1 MTVPAYYPALQNK
14 FVNWDDYKN
23 IVENPH
29 YRGLGWAHIRWMSD
43 HVAEWTLKAG
53 QVSALRKPH
62 SDSRITGDPVL
73 RTLLAQAG
81 QWQSGQATPKWVAAE
96 NVTIDLNGFSII
108 GPVVCNGSG
117 APVTS
122 CSPAATVGRVAGVD
136 GGINSNVTVVN
147 GTVRGM
153 GMFGIALGRNSL
165 VEKVHVESN
174 GSIGILAFGSTV
186 SGNTV
191 GRNFGAGISC
201 DSCTVSGN
209 TVRDNGFQGILASGT
224 VSGNT
229 VVENGNDG
237 INAQGTVSGNTSFTN
252 SGRGIIAFCPSS
264 VVGNTAAFN
273 IQTNLVTSGPGCA
286 AANNAAP

>member
-1 MTVPAYYPALQNK
+1 MRKTVFAVVAMALVPFFAFGVDGTVLINQSTVTAAGGFPFRITQPGSYRLSGNLTVPDANTTAIQ
-14 FVNWDDYKN
+14 
-23 IVENPH
+23 
-29 YRGLGWAHIRWMSD
+29 
-43 HVAEWTLKAG
+43 
-53 QVSALRKPH
+53 
-62 SDSRITGDPVL
+62 
-73 RTLLAQAG
+73 
-81 QWQSGQATPKWVAAE
+81 VAAE

-122 CSPAATVGRVAGVD
+122 CSPAGTVGRVAGVD

-224 VSGNT
+224 VTGNT

-286 AANNAAP
+286 VANNAAP